1 MRQELK
7 DRFGEMPPPV
17 QNLLY
22 VIRIRLLS
30 AEAGIQ
36 KISTEGKQI
45 VLMVGK
51 ETEIDRASLQHS
63 LGSSVKVGS
72 TQIRLDTKQLG
83 KHWTRILEEVL
94 RRMTSIPYSLP
105 SV

>member
-1 MRQELK
+1 MADLNTRLAFYQRLAKLDSPEQVKDMRQELK

-63 LGSSVKVGS
+63 LGSSVKVVGDD
-72 TQIRLDTKQLG
+72 LY
-83 KHWTRILEEVL
+83 VV
-94 RRMTSIPYSLP
+94 P
-105 SV
+105 